1 MKMKATM
8 ALAVAKRLVK
18 AKARFDLAYA
28 GGDEI
33 IIKAQHQE
41 SLDAAIRQEKQAL
54 VKRISEL

>member
-1 MKMKATM
+1 MKMKASM

-28 GGDEI
+28 GDDEI
-33 IIKAQHQE
+33 ILNVQHQA

-54 VKRISEL
+54 VTRISEL